1 MDMQTTAT
9 DSVYGEDLEMFR
21 QSVRNFYRKEIDPQV
36 KTFEEKGVDRD
47 TWRKA
52 GAAGLLGLTVP
63 AEYGGA
69 GDDGLALVI
78 SSEELGYSPGGASV
92 GSFLS
97 TDICTLF
104 LVNYGTEEQKRRWF
118 PGIIAGESVQAM
130 GMTEPGSGSDAVA
143 IRTSAVRDGDDYV
156 INGSKC
162 FISNG
167 AKADL
172 IYLIVKTDPAA
183 RGKGMSI
190 ILLPRGTPGLTQRRM
205 KTMGYAA
212 GDTGE
217 LFMDNVRVPAT
228 NLIGPLNGALR
239 IFQTTMAL
247 DRLQICARSQG
258 AAQAAFEMTLDYVKN
273 RKIFGQRVI
282 DFQNT
287 QFELAKI
294 ETDVSV
300 GRAYLNE
307 LIRKYRANTFS
318 DRDGWKCKMW
328 FPEMEFRTLDA
339 CVQLWGGNGWMDEM
353 PISRM
358 FTAARVQ
365 RIYAGAT
372 ELQKSLMGRA
382 YTRES

>member
-1 MDMQTTAT
+1 MDMQQPAKS
-9 DSVYGEDLEMFR
+9 SVYGEDMEMFR
-21 QSVRNFYRKEIDPQV
+21 QTVRSFYRKEIVPR
-36 KTFEEKGVDRD
+36 EKHFNTHGIDRE
-47 TWRKA
+47 A
-52 GAAGLLGLTVP
+52 GLAAGRAGLLGSSVP
-63 AEYGGA
+63 EEYGGA
-69 GDDGLALVI
+69 GDNGLAIVVAA
-78 SSEELGYSPGGASV
+78 EEIGYSPVGASL
-92 GSFLS
+92 GTFIG

-104 LVNYGTEEQKRRWF
+104 LVNYGTEEQKRTWF
-118 PGIIAGESVQAM
+118 PKILTGEAVQAM
-130 GMTEPGSGSDAVA
+130 GMTEPGSGSDATA
-143 IRTSAVRDGDDYV
+143 CRTTAVLEDDCYV

-167 AKADL
+167 GKADL
-172 IYLIVKTDPAA
+172 VYVIVKTDPAA
-183 RGKGMSI
+183 RGRGMSI
-190 ILLPRGTPGLTQRRM
+190 ILVPSGTPGFTQRKM

-217 LFMDNVRVPAT
+217 LFFDNVRVPAA
-228 NLIGPLNGALR
+228 NLLGPLNGALR

-247 DRLQICARSQG
+247 DRLQVCGRSLG
-258 AAQAAFEMTLDYVKN
+258 AAQAAFEMTLDYVRN
-273 RKIFGQRVI
+273 RHIFGQRVV

-294 ETDVSV
+294 EIDLTVA
-300 GRAYLNE
+300 RAYMDE
-307 LIRKYRANTFS
+307 LVNKFKAGTFG
-318 DRDGWKCKMW
+318 DRDGWRCKVW

-372 ELQKSLMGRA
+372 ELQKSLMGRD
-382 YTRES
+382 YLR